1 MIPQEDDKAWT
12 VLGVELGTPDG
23 PLRGQVQ
30 IPTGPL
36 TLSEIVPSA
45 LELTNILASR
55 ANARSERRGL
65 PVSCRAGCGAC
76 CRQMVPLSIPEVFYL
91 MERIAEME
99 PAARDVAVNR
109 FMAIDRRLDMAGMVE
124 PLLDLKV
131 AADPQRALNQTYFEM
146 KMACPF
152 LVDESCSIHS
162 VRPVACREYSVTNN
176 PKFCANPYAG
186 GIDKVP
192 MPLPLSAALAWLAS
206 ERLGVPPMLI
216 PMTLVP
222 RWASENA
229 ELAEQRW
236 PGVELF
242 SQFMKIAGSPPPEW
256 AMNPDAPPAGN

>member
-1 MIPQEDDKAWT
+1 LIPPQDVKAWT

-36 TLSEIVPSA
+36 SLSEIVPSA

-55 ANARSERRGL
+55 ANARSEKRGL
-65 PVSCRAGCGAC
+65 PVSCKAGCGAC

-99 PAARDVAVNR
+99 PAARDVAVHK
-109 FMAIDRRLDMAGMVE
+109 FMAIDRRLDAAGMVE
-124 PLLDLKV
+124 PLLDLRV

-152 LVDESCSIHS
+152 LVEESCSIHPA
-162 VRPVACREYSVTNN
+162 RPVACREYSVTND
-176 PKFCANPYAG
+176 PKFCGNPYAG
-186 GIDKVP
+186 GIEKVP

-206 ERLGVPPMLI
+206 ERLGVPPMLV
-216 PMTLVP
+216 PLTLAP

-242 SQFMKIAGSPPPEW
+242 SHFMKFAGKPPPDW
-256 AMNPDAPPAGN
+256 AVQGGSAD